1 MIKSPQIL
9 ALLLFFLGLVHSLS
23 AQQSENAKSR
33 SIMSSS
39 LQEEALKI
47 TGSSSFWPILSAE
60 AEYDAEKNVFIL
72 KSETEKKL
80 NKLVDLN
87 KLNQVTDKN
96 YENLLKN
103 GAKVFVPDL
112 LVDAESK
119 QNELSKAIRDGEFE
133 TVVKT
138 INELSDIVKK
148 LAKTV
153 NEKRIERVA
162 AILAEKTGTVS
173 QRKGLLGTWN
183 ESDKGDLY
191 KEADGIKTEKKSM
204 AKLDFVDGSYVIVDP
219 ETIAQVRSA
228 SVDKLYN
235 SANTEIEI
243 TTGGVLASMS
253 AEARKSSVF
262 TLKAAQ
268 SNTTVNSSK
277 FWANKDDKESVTL
290 SNYDGSAL
298 VRAGTKQVEL
308 AKDEGTVI
316 VRGQDPLPPVKLL
329 SAPLLTWSRSDS
341 VTYNPDML
349 VEWTAVSNAIYYE
362 VDVSTSSTFSYKV
375 KTYKAASTSLELKNL
390 EEGSFYI
397 RVRAFD
403 KLNLRGL
410 DSPVYRLLKNK
421 DVQPPAVFLK
431 NGNESVFYTSS
442 SSFSIKGIT
451 EPNSTITSSS
461 GVIKAN
467 SKGEFEISLLL
478 TKEKTKVEIT
488 VADFSGNKTTIRKE
502 LVKMSD
508 DQLFDLSWSV
518 PVKGNS
524 IKNAEVI
531 TVSGQAYPQLTT
543 EAETNSRVFRAE
555 CGQNGE
561 WSLQLLTEK
570 STVLTLRF
578 IDKQTGTLI
587 AEKKYELD

>member
-1 MIKSPQIL
+1 MYKSQYIFVL
-9 ALLLFFLGLVHSLS
+9 TLFFFGFVNPLK
-23 AQQSENAKSR
+23 AQQYENASSR
-33 SIMSSS
+33 SIKSSS
-39 LQEEALKI
+39 LQDEALRI
-47 TGSSSFWPILSAE
+47 TGNAQFWPILSAE
-60 AEYDAEKNVFIL
+60 AAYDAEKNEFVL
-72 KSETEKKL
+72 KSETEIKL
-80 NKLVDLN
+80 KKLVDLN
-87 KLNQVTDKN
+87 KLNKQTDKN
-96 YENLLKN
+96 YEDLLKN

-112 LVDAESK
+112 LIDAENK
-119 QNELSKAIRDGEFE
+119 QNELGKAIREGEYE

-138 INELSDIVKK
+138 ITELSDLVNN

-153 NEKRIERVA
+153 NKKRIERVA

-228 SVDKLYN
+228 SIDKLYN
-235 SANTEIEI
+235 ATNTEIEI

-253 AEARKSSVF
+253 AEARRSSVF
-262 TLKAAQ
+262 SLKAAQ

-277 FWANKDDKESVTL
+277 FWAKKDDQESVTL
-290 SNYDGSAL
+290 SNYDGNAL
-298 VRAGTKQVEL
+298 VRAGSKQVEL

-329 SAPLLTWSRSDS
+329 TAPLLTWPRSDS
-341 VTYNPDML
+341 VTYNPDL
-349 VEWTAVSNAIYYE
+349 EIEWTAVPNASYYE
-362 VDVSTSSTFSYKV
+362 VDVSSSSTFSYKV
-375 KTYKAASTSLELKNL
+375 KTYKANSTSIELKNI
-390 EEGSFYI
+390 EEGAYYI

-421 DVQPPAVFLK
+421 DIQAPAVFLK
-431 NGNESVFYTSS
+431 NGNESIYYTSNS
-442 SSFSIKGIT
+442 AFIIKGIT
-451 EPNSTITSSS
+451 EPKATINSSL
-461 GVIKAN
+461 GVFTAN
-467 SKGEFEISLLL
+467 SKGEFELSFSLS
-478 TKEKTKVEIT
+478 TEKTSIEFT
-488 VADFSGNKTTIRKE
+488 VADFSENKTTIRKE
-502 LVKMSD
+502 VVKMSEN
-508 DQLFDLSWSV
+508 QLFDLSWSV

-524 IKNAEVI
+524 IKNAELI

-543 EAETNSRVFRAE
+543 EAETNNRVFRAA

-570 STVLTLRF
+570 STELTLRF